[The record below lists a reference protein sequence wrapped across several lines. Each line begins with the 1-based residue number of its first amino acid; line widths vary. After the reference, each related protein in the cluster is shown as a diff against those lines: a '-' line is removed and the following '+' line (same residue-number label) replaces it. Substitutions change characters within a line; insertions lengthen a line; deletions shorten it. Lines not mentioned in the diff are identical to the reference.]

1 MVGSTAVQA
10 WTQAGSRKS
19 KLYQVLKAKTDGAL
33 YWAGPIAWH
42 EISRLPDGAR

>member
-19 KLYQVLKAKTDGAL
+19 KLYQVLKAKPMGRFI
-33 YWAGPIAWH
+33 GPAQSWH